1 MAIHW
6 PTLVVAAVLS
16 ATVSWVTASTVAGRS
31 ERGLRTFEARQAVR
45 EAVDPFLFAVMRY
58 QSEAISSG
66 LGRNG
71 NEHVQADLA
80 FAYRVRVA
88 ASNLSRIRLFL
99 VRRRL
104 RRLVGDRWMDAI
116 EQGNLAHYSDDEAVR
131 IFCGVEVQLSRDSTT
146 RPEGLIAIALQS
158 APYSKE
164 VKKLRSDLESLSRA
178 K

>member
-1 MAIHW
+1 
-6 PTLVVAAVLS
+6 VRLS
-16 ATVSWVTASTVAGRS
+16 RGSRRRQLLDGS
-31 ERGLRTFEARQAVR
+31 ERGRHAFEARRAVR
-45 EAVDPFLFAVMRY
+45 EAVNPFLMAVMLY
-58 QSEAISSG
+58 QSKAIRSD

-71 NEHVQADLA
+71 YEHVQEDLT